1 VTRLLLIF
9 IVLHAAA
16 QTPTPGSPP
25 QPPGSTSPS
34 APKPPGTVDPA
45 TATFTTDIGVLLV
58 AVKPDKVADYEAAI
72 VALQEALA
80 KAEDPEIK
88 TLAKG
93 WRVFKATELDAK
105 ANALY
110 IHWLQPT
117 VPDVDYRPSLLL
129 DKLLSGAPADL
140 VAKYRDAFAGAPTKL
155 ALVEFANMA
164 VAPVAKPTNASPDA
178 PTAPAKPRNGSPL
191 GPTVR

>member
-1 VTRLLLIF
+1 VPRLLLTL

-16 QTPTPGSPP
+16 QTPTPAPPP
-25 QPPGSTSPS
+25 QQPGNTSPS
-34 APKPPGTVDPA
+34 APPGTADPA

-80 KAEDPEIK
+80 KAEDPETK
-88 TLAKG
+88 QLASG

-117 VPDVDYRPSLLL
+117 VRGVDYRPSLLL

-155 ALVEFANMA
+155 PLQEFANMS
-164 VAPVAKPTNASPDA
+164 VAPVPKPANASPDA
-178 PTAPAKPRNGSPL
+178 PTPPAKPRNGSPP